1 MASLEQ
7 YLKDIY
13 YNPSNAASFAGPDK
27 LYRFVRKD
35 GKFVISKYKI
45 RKWLQR
51 QESYSLQR
59 PLKRKFKRNRV
70 IVTGIDDQ
78 WDMDLMDMTKFA
90 KYNRGYNYILMVI
103 DIFSKYLWMRPLKD
117 KKGESVAKAL
127 KDILR
132 DGRSPNRIRTDK
144 GQEFRSKLVETLLKE
159 RNVRHLF
166 AQNTEIKAN
175 YVERVIKTM
184 KSKIIRYFTH
194 KQSYDYVND
203 LQKFA
208 NSYNKT
214 YHRTIGMSPDK
225 VTEAKETNLWW
236 RMYWPKKDVEQRKD
250 QKSAEALPIQSWR

>member
-78 WDMDLMDMTKFA
+78 WDMDLIDMTKFA
-90 KYNRGYNYILMVI
+90 KYNHGYTFILVVI

-117 KKGESVAKAL
+117 KKGAGKLIGKKAIW
-127 KDILR
+127 KDK
-132 DGRSPNRIRTDK
+132 K
-144 GQEFRSKLVETLLKE
+144 GKK
-159 RNVRHLF
+159 
-166 AQNTEIKAN
+166 
-175 YVERVIKTM
+175 YV
-184 KSKIIRYFTH
+184 
-194 KQSYDYVND
+194 
-203 LQKFA
+203 
-208 NSYNKT
+208 
-214 YHRTIGMSPDK
+214 
-225 VTEAKETNLWW
+225 
-236 RMYWPKKDVEQRKD
+236 
-250 QKSAEALPIQSWR
+250 